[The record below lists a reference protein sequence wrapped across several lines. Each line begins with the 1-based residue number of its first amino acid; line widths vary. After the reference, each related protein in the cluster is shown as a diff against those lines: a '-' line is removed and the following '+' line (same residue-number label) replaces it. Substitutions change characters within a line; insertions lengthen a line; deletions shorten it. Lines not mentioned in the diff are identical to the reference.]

1 MERSSARSAR
11 PAVYR
16 TQLVRKITMAEAE
29 PTIPSTF
36 RARDLLLFLSAVLV
50 GTTAGIGSQRVLSH
64 LTSPQIAANLSL
76 ALATTCTGAAHSRLV
91 HRKPISYLLPSV
103 IAGAPVAYG
112 AMRAI
117 HFIIGL

>member
-1 MERSSARSAR
+1 MAETE
-11 PAVYR
+11 PAVAS
-16 TQLVRKITMAEAE
+16 TSLVR
-29 PTIPSTF
+29 
-36 RARDLLLFLSAVLV
+36 DLFLFSCAVLI
-50 GTTAGIGSQRVLSH
+50 GTTAGIGSQQAFLP

-91 HRKPISYLLPSV
+91 HRKPIGYLVPNL
-103 IAGAPVAYG
+103 IAGAPIAYG

>member
-1 MERSSARSAR
+1 
-11 PAVYR
+11 
-16 TQLVRKITMAEAE
+16 MAGTEGVGVAT
-29 PTIPSTF
+29 PF
-36 RARDLLLFLSAVLV
+36 ARDLFLFLCAVLV
-50 GTTAGIGSQRVLSH
+50 GTTAGIGSQQALLH
-64 LTSPQIAANLSL
+64 LVGPHIAANVSL

-91 HRKPISYLLPSV
+91 HQKPIGYLLPSL

>member
-1 MERSSARSAR
+1 MAEIE
-11 PAVYR
+11 PAVASSF
-16 TQLVRKITMAEAE
+16 L
-29 PTIPSTF
+29 
-36 RARDLLLFLSAVLV
+36 ARDLFLFLCAVLV
-50 GTTAGIGSQRVLSH
+50 GTTAGIGSQPALLH

-91 HRKPISYLLPSV
+91 HRKPIGYLLPSL

-117 HFIIGL
+117 HFIVGL